1 MQSSRLKPGILS
13 TSFPRIWRGQRDLIN
28 ALPAILSEHE
38 GVHKVIIG
46 EGEFRPQLEQEI
58 DQLKLQDKITLTG
71 FQAEERIAKWLNAAD
86 VFVFPSLREGT
97 PNALLEAMAC
107 RVPCLI
113 SSIPENIE
121 LIQNPEQHFPPDQ
134 PEILAEKI
142 NNLMENQEYYDE
154 LLSTTLVDKQ
164 WFVFDWREEMVKV
177 AEEKMNLKYQNKY
190 VKSTY

>member
-1 MQSSRLKPGILS
+1 
-13 TSFPRIWRGQRDLIN
+13 
-28 ALPAILSEHE
+28 
-38 GVHKVIIG
+38 
-46 EGEFRPQLEQEI
+46 
-58 DQLKLQDKITLTG
+58 
-71 FQAEERIAKWLNAAD
+71 
-86 VFVFPSLREGT
+86 LREGT

-154 LLSTTLVDKQ
+154 LLNTTLADKQ
-164 WFVFDWREEMVKV
+164 RFVFDWGKEMVKV
-177 AEEKMNLKYQNKY
+177 AEEAMSLKY
-190 VKSTY
+190 